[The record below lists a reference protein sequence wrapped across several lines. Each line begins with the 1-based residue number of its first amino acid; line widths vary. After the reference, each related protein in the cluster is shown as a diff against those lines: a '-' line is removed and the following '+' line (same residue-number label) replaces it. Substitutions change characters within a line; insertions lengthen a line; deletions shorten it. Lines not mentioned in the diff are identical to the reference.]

1 MANNYTTEQIREF
14 IACPQLG
21 DDHYGKW
28 GALTLEQRL
37 VIADLL
43 GRVKDLE
50 SANRE
55 LEEELD
61 AVSLIIDVEDGED

>member
-1 MANNYTTEQIREF
+1 MTTRYTIKQIREF
-14 IACPQLG
+14 IACPELG
-21 DDHYGKW
+21 DGHYGKW

-43 GRVKDLE
+43 GRVEDLE

-55 LEEELD
+55 LLLRSSA
-61 AVSLIIDVEDGED
+61 AVLSA